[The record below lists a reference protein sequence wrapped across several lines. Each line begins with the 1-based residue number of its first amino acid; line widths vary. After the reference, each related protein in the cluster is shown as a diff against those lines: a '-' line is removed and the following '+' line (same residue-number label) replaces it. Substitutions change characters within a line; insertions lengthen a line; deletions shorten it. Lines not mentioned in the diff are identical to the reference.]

1 MSHGGDQQT
10 TKEVS
15 TEMFH
20 VTSNACPQSTG
31 ISSLE
36 KKNIKD
42 SKFENI
48 LLYLQKDSISL
59 QITASLKMMKAF
71 KLFSAAL
78 RRSQEIWG
86 KGGRNMNIL
95 LVHPFAWLTC
105 QVWGLC
111 VQCRSCE
118 GTLKPRQSQQNTSWP
133 CPQAEVHRYSSTDWH
148 NLHLKKHKWGH
159 HEKCFQVRWLRLKGV
174 PCMVDI

>member
-36 KKNIKD
+36 KKKIKD

-59 QITASLKMMKAF
+59 QITVSLKMMNAF

-86 KGGRNMNIL
+86 RGEGIRIFSL
-95 LVHPFAWLTC
+95 FIRLPDSLVRF
-105 QVWGLC
+105 
-111 VQCRSCE
+111 
-118 GTLKPRQSQQNTSWP
+118 
-133 CPQAEVHRYSSTDWH
+133 EVSVY
-148 NLHLKKHKWGH
+148 NAVVVKVL
-159 HEKCFQVRWLRLKGV
+159 
-174 PCMVDI
+174 